1 MPVRPVQCVVLIA
14 VCPLLAAQPAV
25 QPGMQQPLLQPIEQG
40 VEDENAL
47 RNSLREQTIDMRAPS
62 NWDRVYR
69 VNQNL
74 ELYPGAKRAGAHMA
88 RASGALMAVF
98 RESTYVPVAPG
109 VAAATLPPGVVWVLG
124 DPNSLT
130 RPRLAQQRSSYS
142 PPSLLDNQTSLH
154 PPDAPI
160 TKLISQ
166 SFSEART
173 IWTSDEFRQQ
183 RIAALMESVTSD

>member
-1 MPVRPVQCVVLIA
+1 M
-14 VCPLLAAQPAV
+14 LAAALAFTAV
-25 QPGMQQPLLQPIEQG
+25 AQQGGSGKQSGSGKQDAMLQPIEQG
-40 VEDENAL
+40 VEDDNLL
-47 RNSLREQTIDMRAPS
+47 RSSLREQVVDMRAPS

-74 ELYPGAKRAGAHMA
+74 ELYPGAKRGGAHMA

-109 VAAATLPPGVVWVLG
+109 ISAATIPPGTVWVLG

-130 RPRLAQQRSSYS
+130 QPQMIQSRSSYS

-154 PPDAPI
+154 PPDSPI
-160 TKLISQ
+160 TRVISQ
-166 SFSEART
+166 PIPDART
-173 IWTSDEFRQQ
+173 IWTSDDYRQQ
-183 RIAALMESVTSD
+183 RIAALLDGVAPQ